1 MNIKSLG
8 APSLGTDFARNIPL
22 TGGALYLSFISQYG
36 TTIVT
41 TLAIVYGVMQVT
53 LRILEHRA
61 IMRKNKI
68 NKEQPE

>member
-1 MNIKSLG
+1 MND
-8 APSLGTDFARNIPL
+8 APSAATEFARNVPL

-36 TTIVT
+36 AAIVT
-41 TLAIVYGVMQVT
+41 TLAIVYGVMQMT

-68 NKEQPE
+68 EQESTE

>member
-1 MNIKSLG
+1 MND
-8 APSLGTDFARNIPL
+8 APSAATEFARNVPL

-36 TTIVT
+36 AAIVT

-68 NKEQPE
+68 DKEQPE

>member
-1 MNIKSLG
+1 MND
-8 APSLGTDFARNIPL
+8 APSAATELARNVPL
-22 TGGALYLSFISQYG
+22 TGGALYLSLISQYG
-36 TTIVT
+36 AAIVT

-61 IMRKNKI
+61 IMRKHEI